1 MVEMSFTKIKLTQLN
16 FPSIVFSYLK
26 TDELLVLRFLNTAE
40 WDGAVRKIVHIMQ
53 DGMTSD

>member
-1 MVEMSFTKIKLTQLN
+1 MSFTKIKLTQLN

-26 TDELLVLRFLNTAE
+26 TNELLVLRFLNTTE

-53 DGMTSD
+53 DGMPSD